1 MEPTTA
7 LQPGSLS
14 FSSSAAAI
22 VREHEGVLRAR
33 IWGML
38 ERLGCHP
45 GREMIEEILQETYC
59 RIFGDALRRWRGT
72 SLRELLAYLGVIAE
86 RTALDHFRGAQA
98 HKRNLREVYLGRR
111 RIEQIA
117 DPRDPEQ
124 DLLHAENQ
132 AVLLRSCHDLP
143 ERGGRRRNAWVARLA
158 FLEGLTNQE
167 IASAAGGRL
176 SPGNVACL
184 VHRLRRRLERGGFG
198 KGSRPDRGARRQGSR
213 RRKG

>member
-1 MEPTTA
+1 MEPTAA
-7 LQPGSLS
+7 LKSESLS
-14 FSSSAAAI
+14 FSFATEAA
-22 VREHEGVLRAR
+22 VRDHEGVMRAR

-45 GREMIEEILQETYC
+45 GLEMVEEILQETYC
-59 RIFGDALRRWRGT
+59 RLFEGALRRWRGR
-72 SLRELLAYLGVIAE
+72 SLCELLAYVGIVAE
-86 RTALDHFRGAQA
+86 RTALDHFRGDQA
-98 HKRNLREVYLGRR
+98 RKRNLREVHLGRR

-124 DLLHAENQ
+124 DFLHAENQ

-143 ERGGRRRNAWVARLA
+143 ARGGRQRNAWVARLA

-184 VHRLRRRLERGGFG
+184 VHRLRRRLERRGFG
-198 KGSRPDRGARRQGSR
+198 KGSRPDRSSRRQGSR
-213 RRKG
+213 RRKV